1 MTLLEQSYQ
10 LSESCY
16 RVYDDGRK
24 IPEYN
29 YVYAVIIDPVTELK
43 TTYVIFRAQNV
54 TTAILGEKHSIQIS
68 ARQQNG
74 SIRKI
79 FKLYNNST
87 DFDAAI
93 LRIQK
98 KQKKITKALLKELA
112 DREKIKKL

>member
-1 MTLLEQSYQ
+1 MTLLEQSYK
-10 LSESCY
+10 LSDSCF
-16 RVYDDGRK
+16 RVCDDGRK

-54 TTAILGEKHSIQIS
+54 TDSILGEKHSIQIS
-68 ARQQNG
+68 AQQQNG
-74 SIRKI
+74 LTRKI
-79 FKLYNNST
+79 IKLYNNST

-98 KQKKITKALLKELA
+98 NQKKTTKGLFNSFCYN
-112 DREKIKKL
+112 KINKN